1 LQWLILTFA
10 LLIPSYVYAECSFK
24 TSDHLAE
31 MTSPTKIKSIDIEIP
46 KSSKFAQ
53 NQLKII
59 VSRSTN
65 IPDRLKKSFNANIR
79 INFDFGSC
87 LYRGRVRQS
96 GDLKDHIKLI
106 NGNVIQ
112 SLDVKLKN
120 GNILNAVR
128 FKLLIPQTRNGL
140 NEVLATTIL
149 RSLGF
154 IVPETFEVNTS
165 INGIKTTML
174 FQERAEKEL
183 LERNLRREGPIFRGD
198 EVLMFNYKN
207 FELNELD
214 RLSFSTLYNKGWF
227 SKGSS
232 SQQIILSAYKKLQTA
247 SLKARYHQV
256 TEGGMSYLIPDNA
269 SEALYNDFMGVLI
282 AMDGYHGLY
291 QNNRRHYFNAISGK
305 FEPIYYDGNVDLSF
319 EWRPLKSNKIMP
331 IMMSKHLFERIE
343 KLGSNRKLQNEFF
356 KRVINQNEADLF
368 FSESLANFKNN
379 IIKIQLQSGLIEDF
393 NKSLSTVSDLEYYS
407 WYKDMQETKQLKQ
420 KLITDIKIAG
430 NSYVATFDDQSL
442 LALSD
447 DEVLNIISN
456 NSLHDQRVVYMPLAL
471 TKTETIKDYYKNVL
485 ISGVKIRMSK
495 GMSAKYNLTKKRL
508 MFYQTDPS
516 DWALIHDSY
525 LNGWVI
531 TLKGLALDRARPIPE
546 QRFNGKG
553 LTGCLTVYN
562 SELIDTSLLV
572 TNGQCEDSLNL
583 INTSGNKIRIRIH
596 DSYADAIDA
605 DFSYLDIDFLD
616 VLNASNDC
624 FDVSGGEYFVRSS
637 KLKDCGDKGIS
648 IGEKSYFKGDEISLE
663 NASIGISAKDSSR
676 VVVKRINA
684 KDVLICGE
692 SKRKKQE
699 FGGGQL
705 YIGETNCNGDY
716 YIDNESIIRIG
727 K

>member
-1 LQWLILTFA
+1 MQWLILTFA

-232 SQQIILSAYKKLQTA
+232 SQQIILSAYKKLQT
-247 SLKARYHQV
+247 
-256 TEGGMSYLIPDNA
+256 E
-269 SEALYNDFMGVLI
+269 
-282 AMDGYHGLY
+282 
-291 QNNRRHYFNAISGK
+291 
-305 FEPIYYDGNVDLSF
+305 
-319 EWRPLKSNKIMP
+319 
-331 IMMSKHLFERIE
+331 
-343 KLGSNRKLQNEFF
+343 
-356 KRVINQNEADLF
+356 
-368 FSESLANFKNN
+368 
-379 IIKIQLQSGLIEDF
+379 
-393 NKSLSTVSDLEYYS
+393 
-407 WYKDMQETKQLKQ
+407 
-420 KLITDIKIAG
+420 
-430 NSYVATFDDQSL
+430 
-442 LALSD
+442 
-447 DEVLNIISN
+447 
-456 NSLHDQRVVYMPLAL
+456 
-471 TKTETIKDYYKNVL
+471 NVL
-485 ISGVKIRMSK
+485 RC
-495 GMSAKYNLTKKRL
+495 T
-508 MFYQTDPS
+508 Q
-516 DWALIHDSY
+516 
-525 LNGWVI
+525 
-531 TLKGLALDRARPIPE
+531 
-546 QRFNGKG
+546 
-553 LTGCLTVYN
+553 
-562 SELIDTSLLV
+562 
-572 TNGQCEDSLNL
+572 
-583 INTSGNKIRIRIH
+583 
-596 DSYADAIDA
+596 
-605 DFSYLDIDFLD
+605 
-616 VLNASNDC
+616 
-624 FDVSGGEYFVRSS
+624 
-637 KLKDCGDKGIS
+637 
-648 IGEKSYFKGDEISLE
+648 
-663 NASIGISAKDSSR
+663 
-676 VVVKRINA
+676 
-684 KDVLICGE
+684 
-692 SKRKKQE
+692 
-699 FGGGQL
+699 
-705 YIGETNCNGDY
+705 
-716 YIDNESIIRIG
+716 
-727 K
+727 